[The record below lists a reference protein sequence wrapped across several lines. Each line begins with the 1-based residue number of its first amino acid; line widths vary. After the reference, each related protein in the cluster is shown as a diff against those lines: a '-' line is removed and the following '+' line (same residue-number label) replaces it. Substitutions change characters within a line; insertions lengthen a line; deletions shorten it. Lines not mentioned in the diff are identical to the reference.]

1 MKVALIHIGYFIALI
16 IMAIISFATIF
27 GAGFTE
33 GIDLFTLFIPFVL
46 SVLWNFPYVWQFLS
60 ISSNKTQSVRPSKN
74 WTFISMFLSGIFI
87 VYSLFLTTLLIPVGS
102 VISVILLLVWYALLF
117 AYTKSKSS
125 LPQNMYGSILLIVS
139 LFLAYLICEYLIT
152 M

>member
-1 MKVALIHIGYFIALI
+1 MKVALIHIGYFIVI
-16 IMAIISFATIF
+16 IITSIVSFGIIF

-46 SVLWNFPYVWQFLS
+46 SVLWNFAYVWQFLS
-60 ISSNKTQSVRPSKN
+60 MSSNKTDSIRPSKN
-74 WTFISMFLSGIFI
+74 WTFISMFLSGILI
-87 VYSLFLTTLLIPVGS
+87 VYSLFLTTLLIPIGS
-102 VISVILLLVWYALLF
+102 VISVLLLLIWFALLF

-125 LPQNMYGSILLIVS
+125 IPQSIYGSILFIVS
-139 LFLAYLICEYLIT
+139 LILAYLIFEYLIT

>member
-1 MKVALIHIGYFIALI
+1 MKVALIHIGYFIVI
-16 IMAIISFATIF
+16 IITSIVSFGIIF

-46 SVLWNFPYVWQFLS
+46 SVLWNFAYIWQFLS
-60 ISSNKTQSVRPSKN
+60 ISSNKTQSIHPTKN
-74 WTFISMFLSGIFI
+74 WTFISLFLSGIFT
-87 VYSLFLTTLLIPVGS
+87 VYCLFLTTLLIPVAF
-102 VISVILLLVWYALLF
+102 VISFVLFLIWYSLLF

-125 LPQNMYGSILLIVS
+125 LPQSIYGSILLIVS
-139 LFLAYLICEYLIT
+139 LILAYLICEYLIT